1 MRPPQRVRF
10 SRNHAIFFQNSRNHA
25 AKISKFTQITYF
37 LIQEICGFHKTWTP
51 LCLGPAAH
59 KSQTTRAMIMKLAVL
74 MTLLLQRCTH
84 LQTAIKSE
92 QKRFLH
98 GIFDFEYSF
107 FMSLDTGYSLLAR
120 IFLEIP
126 IQFRKSDKAK
136 KNIKN
141 REKREKPRIFFR
153 NLIASCRVKSQIYSW
168 CVCTVQSSPEAFQ
181 KF

>member
-1 MRPPQRVRF
+1 MRPPPQRVRF

-92 QKRFLH
+92 QKRICMGFSIL
-98 GIFDFEYSF
+98 S
-107 FMSLDTGYSLLAR
+107 
-120 IFLEIP
+120 
-126 IQFRKSDKAK
+126 
-136 KNIKN
+136 
-141 REKREKPRIFFR
+141 
-153 NLIASCRVKSQIYSW
+153 
-168 CVCTVQSSPEAFQ
+168 TVQASRVQASLPVFSWKFQ
-181 KF
+181 FNLENRIKRKKI